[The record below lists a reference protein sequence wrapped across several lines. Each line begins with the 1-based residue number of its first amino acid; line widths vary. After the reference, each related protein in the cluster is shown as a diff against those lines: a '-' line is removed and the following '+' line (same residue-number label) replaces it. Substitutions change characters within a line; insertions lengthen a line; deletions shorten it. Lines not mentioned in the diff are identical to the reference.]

1 MIRHSITRLLAVTLA
16 VGLMGGAAEAQQKTK
31 LVFAP
36 TTTSITT
43 GHAAHSSIPLA
54 AGFWK
59 EEGLEVEVIGLQGS
73 TAGIQQVAS
82 GQVHFSSVGG
92 EDVMKA
98 RAKGVPIISVY
109 TYARKPI
116 YRIVAPAD
124 TPITKPEHLKG
135 KTIGVPNMAVGS
147 VAFTRATLKTA
158 GIDPDKDVKW
168 LAVGLGAPA
177 LNALKKKDI
186 DVYAVW
192 DTEIASFE
200 NTGIKF
206 NLIVPPWNNEMLGNV
221 VITHEDILAKH
232 PEWIIKMV
240 RGIAKASIYGLTNP
254 EASIR
259 NHWKV
264 YPQTKPQGMDEAE
277 ALKKAKHVFLSRFDL
292 LRLEPGVKWGQNV
305 EGVWKRMAEIAI
317 QEKIIPADFNV
328 TAAYTNRFIDDINRF
343 DAKKI
348 EAMAKQSKW

>member
-1 MIRHSITRLLAVTLA
+1 MLKRWIAQLSAFILAVFVLIGIA
-16 VGLMGGAAEAQQKTK
+16 NAQQTTK

-43 GHAAHSSIPLA
+43 GHAAHSSIPLT

-92 EDVMKA
+92 EDVLKA
-98 RAKGVPIISVY
+98 RAKGVPIVAVY

-116 YRIVAPAD
+116 YRIVAMSD
-124 TPITKPEHLKG
+124 TPITKPEHLKD

-147 VAFTRATLKTA
+147 VAFTRAALKTA
-158 GIDPDKDVKW
+158 GIDPDKGVKW

-177 LNALKKKDI
+177 MNALKKKDI

-192 DTEIASFE
+192 DTEIASYE
-200 NTGIKF
+200 NAGFKF
-206 NLIVPPWNNEMLGNV
+206 NLIVPPWNDEMLGNV
-221 VITHEDILAKH
+221 IITHEDTVAKNPDH
-232 PEWIIKMV
+232 VVKMV
-240 RGIAKASIYGLTNP
+240 RAITKASIYGVTNP

-264 YPQTKPQGMDEAE
+264 YPQTKPQGTDEAE

-305 EGVWKRMAEIAI
+305 DAQWKRMADLAIA
-317 QEKIIPADFNV
+317 ENMIPADFNV
-328 TAAYTNRFIDDINRF
+328 KAAYTNKFIDEINKF

-348 EAMAKQSKW
+348 EEMAKQSKW

>member
-1 MIRHSITRLLAVTLA
+1 MLKRSIALLSALVLA
-16 VGLMGGAAEAQQKTK
+16 AFVLGGAADAQQKTK
-31 LVFAP
+31 LVFAV

-43 GHAAHSSIPLA
+43 GHASHSSIPLT

-82 GQVHFSSVGG
+82 GQVQFSSVGG

-98 RAKGVPIISVY
+98 RAKGVPIVAVY

-116 YRIVAPAD
+116 YRIVSLSD
-124 TPITKPEHLKG
+124 TAITKPEHLKG

-168 LAVGLGAPA
+168 LAVGLGVPA
-177 LNALKKKDI
+177 MNALKKKDI

-192 DTEIASFE
+192 DTEIASYE
-200 NTGIKF
+200 NAGFKF
-206 NLIVPPWNNEMLGNV
+206 NLILPPWNNEVLGNV
-221 VITHEDILAKH
+221 IITHEDILAKH
-232 PEWIIKMV
+232 PEWVVKVV
-240 RGIAKASIYGLTNP
+240 RAIAKGSIYGLTNP
-254 EASIR
+254 EAAIR

-264 YPQTKPQGMDEAE
+264 YPQTKPQGVDEAE

-292 LRLEPGVKWGQNV
+292 LRLEPGVKWGQSMDA
-305 EGVWKRMAEIAI
+305 VWKRMADLAIA
-317 QEKIIPADFNV
+317 EKMIPADFNV
-328 TAAYTNRFIDDINRF
+328 KAAYTNRYIDDINKF

>member
-1 MIRHSITRLLAVTLA
+1 MFRHSIMRLAALILAA
-16 VGLMGGAAEAQQKTK
+16 VVIGGTAHAQQKTK

-43 GHAAHSSIPLA
+43 GHAAHSSIPLS

-98 RAKGVPIISVY
+98 RAKGVPIVAVY

-116 YRIVAPAD
+116 YRIVSLSD

-147 VAFTRATLKTA
+147 VAFTRAALKTA

-192 DTEIASFE
+192 DTEVASFE
-200 NTGIKF
+200 NTGVKF

-221 VITHEDILAKH
+221 VITHEDILNKN
-232 PEWIIKMV
+232 PEWVIKMV
-240 RGIAKASIYGLTNP
+240 RGIAKASIYGLANP
-254 EASIR
+254 DASIR

-292 LRLEPGVKWGQNV
+292 MRLEPGVKWGQNV
-305 EGVWKRMAEIAI
+305 ETVWKRMADLAI
-317 QEKIIPADFNV
+317 QEKLIPADFNV
-328 TAAYTNRFIDDINRF
+328 AAAYTNRFIDDINRF

>member
-1 MIRHSITRLLAVTLA
+1 MLNHWIARLFALILAVS
-16 VGLMGGAAEAQQKTK
+16 VIGGAARAQERTK

-43 GHAAHSSIPLA
+43 GHAAHSSIPLS

-92 EDVMKA
+92 EDVLKA
-98 RAKGVPIISVY
+98 RAKGVPIVAVY

-116 YRIVAPAD
+116 YRIVAPSD

-147 VAFTRATLKTA
+147 VEFTRATLKTA
-158 GIDPDKDVKW
+158 NIDPEKDVKW

-177 LNALKKKDI
+177 MNALKKKDI

-200 NTGIKF
+200 NTGVKF

-221 VITHEDILAKH
+221 VITHENIIAKN
-232 PEWIIKMV
+232 PEWVVKMV
-240 RGIAKASIYGLTNP
+240 RGITKASIYGLTNP

-264 YPQTKPQGMDEAE
+264 YPQTKPQGVDEAE
-277 ALKKAKHVFLSRFDL
+277 ALAKAKHVFLSRFDL

-305 EGVWKRMAEIAI
+305 DAVWKRMADLAI
-317 QEKIIPADFNV
+317 QENIIPKDFNV
-328 TAAYTNRFIDDINRF
+328 KAAYTNRFIDDINKF
-343 DAKKI
+343 DAKSI
-348 EAMAKQSKW
+348 ETMAKQSKW

>member
-1 MIRHSITRLLAVTLA
+1 MIKRSIAHLSAFILAAFVI
-16 VGLMGGAAEAQQKTK
+16 GGAAHAQQTTK

-43 GHAAHSSIPLA
+43 GHAAHSSIPLT

-59 EEGLEVEVIGLQGS
+59 DEGLEVEVIGLQGS

-98 RAKGVPIISVY
+98 RAKGVPIVAVY

-116 YRIVAPAD
+116 YRIVSLSD

-168 LAVGLGAPA
+168 LAVGLGASA
-177 LNALKKKDI
+177 MNALKKKDI

-192 DTEIASFE
+192 DTEIASYE
-200 NTGIKF
+200 NAGFKF
-206 NLIVPPWNNEMLGNV
+206 HLILPPWNDEMLGNV
-221 VITHEDILAKH
+221 IITHEDTVAKH
-232 PEWIIKMV
+232 PEQVVKMV
-240 RGIAKASIYGLTNP
+240 RAITKASIYGLTNP
-254 EASIR
+254 EGSIR
-259 NHWKV
+259 NHWKI
-264 YPQTKPQGMDEAE
+264 YPQTKPQGVDEAE

-292 LRLEPGVKWGQNV
+292 LRLEPGVKWGQNMDV
-305 EGVWKRMAEIAI
+305 VWKRMADLAIA
-317 QEKIIPADFNV
+317 EKMIPADFNV
-328 TAAYTNRFIDDINRF
+328 KAAYTNKFIDDINKF

-348 EAMAKQSKW
+348 EEMAKQSKW